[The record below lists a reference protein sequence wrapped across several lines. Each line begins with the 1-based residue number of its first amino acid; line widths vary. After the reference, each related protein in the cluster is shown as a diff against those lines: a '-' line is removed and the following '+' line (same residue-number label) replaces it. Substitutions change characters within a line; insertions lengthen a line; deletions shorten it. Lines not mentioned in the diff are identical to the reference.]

1 MPAAGLTTKI
11 SRQSVM
17 KLKYIPEIQAIQMRQ
32 DIKMLVE
39 EYRFT
44 HVSIGKY
51 AGCSDRAVRE
61 FYTNPTRSL
70 SKENHNKLYRWLSE
84 IKEVIE
90 ETENKG
96 DDRH

>member
-1 MPAAGLTTKI
+1 MTL
-11 SRQSVM
+11 RD
-17 KLKYIPEIQAIQMRQ
+17 IPEIQAIQMRQ

-39 EYRFT
+39 EYGFT

-51 AGCSDRAVRE
+51 TGCSDRAVRE

-70 SKENHNKLYRWLSE
+70 SEENHNKLYRWLSE

-90 ETENKG
+90 ETEGK
-96 DDRH
+96 DVKY

>member
-17 KLKYIPEIQAIQMRQ
+17 SLKDIPEIQAIRMRQ
-32 DIKMLVE
+32 DIKMLLE
-39 EYRFT
+39 EYGFT
-44 HVSIGKY
+44 YVSITKY
-51 AGCSDRAVRE
+51 TGCSERAVRE
-61 FYTNPTRSL
+61 FYINPTRGL

-90 ETENKG
+90 EAEDKG
-96 DDRH
+96 DD